1 MRVFVDSS
9 TIIALAR
16 IGELE
21 LLKSTFGKVFVTKS
35 IEKEILNP
43 GHPDTAVIE
52 KALGDWI
59 VTATVKGNEA
69 RYRKLGLGSGEA
81 SLFLTGKE
89 NVLVVDEL
97 NARKLAE
104 SEGRAFTG
112 LLGLILAAVEEK
124 VLDRERAL
132 SMVDRLSDSSFRM
145 SAQLYR
151 EMVRRIAEI
160 GK

>member
-1 MRVFVDSS
+1 MRVLVDSS

-16 IGELE
+16 IGGLE
-21 LLKSTFGKVFVTKS
+21 LLKSTFGKVYVTKS
-35 IEKEILNP
+35 IEREILNP

-59 VTATVKGNEA
+59 VTVTVKGNEA

-89 NVLVVDEL
+89 DVLVVDEL

-112 LLGLILAAVEEK
+112 LLGLILAAVEERI
-124 VLDRERAL
+124 LDRERAL